1 LGFKGLPKYKVDRT
15 QAEVKG
21 IPTLD
26 EWEPEPKGNFK
37 VKAVSVPLPALED
50 PRITR
55 LKLLA
60 KEKKLEKQK
69 KAKEAKA

>member
-1 LGFKGLPKYKVDRT
+1 MGFKGLPKYKVDRT
-15 QAEVKG
+15 HPEVKG

-26 EWEPEPKGNFK
+26 EWEPAPKGNFK
-37 VKAVSVPLPALED
+37 VKAESIPLPTMED